1 MGTKT
6 MRTLLAGIAGALL
19 CLAGAAF
26 GAEASGGPGLR
37 YAVILVGNRAGEQV
51 VRPLSSGGWDV
62 HFEFNDR
69 GRGPKLDERIDCD
82 RAGVPT
88 KVEISGNDYFKG
100 PVEERFGR
108 EGGTAA
114 WRSAQE
120 NGSRPSAGEGFYLP
134 FDGTPWDSGLLAR
147 ALWKAPERKLH
158 LLPEGEASIDR
169 VGERTLRRGGEEKV
183 VTQYAI
189 TGIDFQSI
197 RVWLDAQGDFFASVS
212 GWSSVIPEGWESAV
226 AELQRDQDAS
236 SAAHGAE
243 LARSLGRRPSALVF
257 EHASV
262 FDSARATLRPA
273 TTVVVAGGRIAA
285 VGPDG
290 TVARPSG
297 AEVIDASGKT
307 LIPGLWDMHAHLSPG
322 DGLLDIANGVTTVR
336 DLGNDPDVLAG
347 IKKGFDDGTVIG
359 PRVVL
364 AGLVD
369 GSGPFSGPIK
379 NKVDDEAQARA
390 AVEDYARRGYVQIK
404 IYSSIRPELMPVIAR
419 LAHARGMRVSGH
431 VPAFMTAEQ
440 FVREGADEIQHANF
454 LMLNF
459 LFDDV
464 KDTRTPARFTAV
476 AEHGVEIDPSQD
488 RVKAFLALLKE
499 KGTVLDPTLVAFE
512 TMFVGKKGTISPA
525 DAAIADRMPPQ
536 VRRSFL
542 SGSLPVPEGKE
553 QRYRDSYRSMLRMI
567 KAAYDLGIPI
577 VAGTDDLAGF
587 SLARELELYVEAG
600 ISAPEVLRIAT
611 LGGARVMK
619 MDGDYGSIESGK
631 AADLVLIDGDPT
643 ARIGDVR
650 RADVVV
656 KGGVVYRP
664 AAIDRVIGVKPAS

>member
-1 MGTKT
+1 
-6 MRTLLAGIAGALL
+6 MRIRAAIGAATLLLA
-19 CLAGAAF
+19 AGAAAGTDAPA
-26 GAEASGGPGLR
+26 GAGRR
-37 YAVILVGNRAGEQV
+37 YAVILAGNRAGDQV
-51 VRPLSSGGWDV
+51 VRALPSGGWDV
-62 HFEFNDR
+62 HFEYNDR

-82 RAGVPT
+82 RSGVPT
-88 KVEISGNDYFKG
+88 KIEISGNDYFKG
-100 PVEERFGR
+100 AVEERFGR
-108 EGGTAA
+108 EGATAT
-114 WRSAQE
+114 WRSTQE
-120 NGSRPSAGEGFYLP
+120 NGSRPSAGEAFYLP

-147 ALWKAPERKLH
+147 ALGKAPGHRLA
-158 LLPEGEASIDR
+158 LLPEGEASIER
-169 VGERTLRRGGEEKV
+169 VGERTLRRGGEERV

-189 TGIDFQSI
+189 TGIDFQAI
-197 RVWLDAQGDFFASVS
+197 RVWLDAQGEFFATVS
-212 GWSSVIPEGWESAV
+212 GWSSVIPEGWESSV
-226 AELQRDQDAS
+226 AELESAQDAS
-236 SAAHGAE
+236 SASHAAD
-243 LARSLGRRPSALVF
+243 LARSLGRHPSALVF

-262 FDSARATLRPA
+262 FDSSRAVLRPG

-290 TVARPSG
+290 TVPRPSG
-297 AEVIDASGKT
+297 AEVVDGSGKT
-307 LIPGLWDMHAHLSPG
+307 LLPGLWDMHAHLSPG

-347 IKKGFDDGTVIG
+347 IKKGFDDGTAIG

-379 NKVDDEAQARA
+379 NKVDDETQARA

-404 IYSSIRPELMPVIAR
+404 IYSSIKPELMPVIAK

-512 TMFVGKKGTISPA
+512 TMFVGKKGSISPA

-542 SGSLPVPEGKE
+542 SGSLPIPAGKE
-553 QRYRDSYRSMLRMI
+553 QLYRDSYRSMLRMI
-567 KAAYDLGIPI
+567 KAAYDAGIPI

-600 ISAPEVLRIAT
+600 IPAPEVLRIAT

-619 MDGDYGSIESGK
+619 MDGDYGSIEPGK
-631 AADLVLIDGDPT
+631 VADLLLVDGDPT

-650 RADVVV
+650 KADIVV
-656 KGGVVYRP
+656 KGGVVYLP